1 MQRLR
6 LVSPRA
12 SELNRAHNDP
22 ATAERAVGDQGEGDR
37 AVGVAGVFRELVR
50 SGGVGVLFQGATAR
64 VLWLMAF
71 TTVYLQVYEMLTRE
85 TPPPLV
91 PLWVLLVRKCH
102 DSAGCVLGRRKG

>member
-1 MQRLR
+1 M
-6 LVSPRA
+6 
-12 SELNRAHNDP
+12 
-22 ATAERAVGDQGEGDR
+22 
-37 AVGVAGVFRELVR
+37 GVAGVFRELVR

-91 PLWVLLVRKCH
+91 LLWVLLVRKCH
-102 DSAGCVLGRRKG
+102 DSAGCVSGRRKS

>member
-1 MQRLR
+1 M
-6 LVSPRA
+6 
-12 SELNRAHNDP
+12 
-22 ATAERAVGDQGEGDR
+22 GDQGEGDR

-85 TPPPLV
+85 IDAPSLV
-91 PLWVLLVRKCH
+91 HLWVLLVRKCN
-102 DSAGCVLGRRKG
+102 DRAGCVLGRRKS

>member
-22 ATAERAVGDQGEGDR
+22 ATAERAVGVDDQGEGDR

-85 TPPPLV
+85 IDAPSLAHLRMYGRVLTQLV
-91 PLWVLLVRKCH
+91 AC
-102 DSAGCVLGRRKG
+102 

>member
-1 MQRLR
+1 M
-6 LVSPRA
+6 
-12 SELNRAHNDP
+12 E
-22 ATAERAVGDQGEGDR
+22 DQGEGDR

-85 TPPPLV
+85 TPHLLCLCGCSYGSVMTQLV
-91 PLWVLLVRKCH
+91 VC
-102 DSAGCVLGRRKG
+102 